1 MDDLLEELVLLRKE
15 LNSIGVNFNQA
26 VHKLNSV
33 SGMPDVP
40 TWRNMLTIL
49 RDELEPSI
57 RNIKER
63 LNAYSDIW
71 TMEVRKTILTIAIK
85 VNFLY

>member
-1 MDDLLEELVLLRKE
+1 MDDLLEELILLRRE

-33 SGMPDVP
+33 TGIPASHQWQ
-40 TWRNMLTIL
+40 TMLTIL

-57 RNIKER
+57 KNIKDR
-63 LNAYSDIW
+63 LDTYSDI
-71 TMEVRKTILTIAIK
+71 
-85 VNFLY
+85 